1 MKVIL
6 AMVTSVDGK
15 TTKWN
20 NPDIY
25 KWTSEEDQ
33 THFFSLIEKSKV
45 IIMGRKTF
53 VAFKAAIKLSPGKL
67 RIIMT
72 KSPQKYKSLFVP
84 NLLEF
89 TSDSPKKIV
98 EKLKMQGYNQ
108 ILLVGGEQINYI
120 FFRDKLINE
129 VWLTIEPKIFGVGN
143 GLISAEKLDIKLQL
157 KRISK
162 LNNTGTLLVKYL
174 VI

>member
-1 MKVIL
+1 M
-6 AMVTSVDGK
+6 
-15 TTKWN
+15 N
-20 NPDIY
+20 
-25 KWTSEEDQ
+25 
-33 THFFSLIEKSKV
+33 
-45 IIMGRKTF
+45 
-53 VAFKAAIKLSPGKL
+53 
-67 RIIMT
+67 
-72 KSPQKYKSLFVP
+72 VP
-84 NLLEF
+84 IN
-89 TSDSPKKIV
+89 TKIV